1 MKNGCEKYGLALVA
15 HLEGAL
21 PAGVA
26 AELGAH
32 LEACEGCRAEWTAM
46 KTLAEALEALGML
59 AAEGLPAIDV
69 VSAVLARVIELR
81 EGRRTLN
88 SSLDERA
95 EVSAYLDGALD
106 DLSVVR
112 MERERANDA
121 ALNEEL
127 EALAA
132 LSAELEALGALEM
145 AAAPKVDLV
154 ASVLARAKNRAVE
167 PAALPVAVEAL
178 PAVLRHAAERF
189 IEGEASTDQVS
200 ELRAY
205 AAAAPELAAVLEAY
219 DELHAD
225 LDALAA
231 DHARAVP
238 RIDIVSEV
246 MAAARKQQRPANVT
260 PLKRGAAA
268 VPVAKKR
275 SGGSARWI
283 GALAAAAACVLV
295 GLYAGKVLPGL
306 PVQNDPQGMLAKND
320 PAAAMRGVSPD
331 GKTQVDTKKL
341 VEGENQADAGQSAA
355 ANGEGGAEGGADAAA
370 NGGDATGADAAA
382 NPAAAG
388 KGGRSLK
395 DVLDARQSAFD
406 GDQEALAKLMRWS
419 TLSEREAE
427 KLLKDPNADP
437 AALIGAAEFLPANEA
452 AGLLK
457 AAVDKNP
464 DDPYLRKALA
474 KAYAESG
481 DTEAARQQLDA
492 WSKLDPNNSMP
503 RYLAARL
510 AFENGDAAGGLSAIE
525 EAAHYQSGSTYS
537 TQAAQYR
544 RNALTATGYTNDVAG
559 FLAGSTAGTGD
570 YQNVNR
576 LANELIDQGNQLR
589 ESGQYD
595 DAQKVYL
602 GVYNLGAQLTN
613 SAQLASDYQTGY
625 EAQQAAL
632 QALITLSHLFSG
644 VDPAM
649 LDQLSQDLQAGMSA
663 LAQLMNALNGVF
675 AGQDMT
681 QIMQLIAQTL
691 AGGQLNFL
699 AQ

>member
-1 MKNGCEKYGLALVA
+1 MA

-21 PAGVA
+21 PAAVA
-26 AELGAH
+26 AELSMH
-32 LEACEGCRAEWTAM
+32 LDGCEGCRAEWTAM
-46 KTLAEALEALGML
+46 KSLAEALEALGAL
-59 AAEGLPAIDV
+59 AAEGLPAMDL

-81 EGRRTLN
+81 EGRRTLAP
-88 SSLDERA
+88 LLEDRE

-106 DLSVVR
+106 ELAVVR
-112 MERERANDA
+112 FERERANDA

-132 LSAELEALGALEM
+132 LTADLEMLGAQQM

-154 ASVLARAKNRAVE
+154 ASVLARAKDRAVE
-167 PAALPVAVEAL
+167 QSALPQVLDTL

-205 AAAAPELAAVLEAY
+205 AAAAPALAEMMETYEA
-219 DELHAD
+219 LHAD

-238 RIDIVSEV
+238 RIDIVAEV

-260 PLKRGAAA
+260 PLKRGASA

-275 SGGSARWI
+275 GASPVRWVGGI
-283 GALAAAAACVLV
+283 AAAAACLLL

-306 PVQNDPQGMLAKND
+306 NGQNASPGMMAKND
-320 PAAAMRGVSPD
+320 SGNNGAMRGVSPD
-331 GKTQVDTKKL
+331 GKTQADTRKL
-341 VEGENQADAGQSAA
+341 VEGENQADAGQPDAGAEGAAEGNADASATG
-355 ANGEGGAEGGADAAA
+355 GEGGASGTE
-370 NGGDATGADAAA
+370 A

-395 DVLDARQSAFD
+395 DVLDARQSALD

-437 AALIGAAEFLPANEA
+437 AALIGAAEFLPAHEA

-481 DTEAARQQLDA
+481 DTELARQQLDA

-510 AFENGDAAGGLSAIE
+510 DFQNGDATGGLSAIE

-544 RNALTATGYTNDVAG
+544 RNALTATGYGNDVAG

-576 LANELIDQGNQLR
+576 LANDLIEQGNQLR
-589 ESGQYD
+589 ENGQYE

-625 EAQQAAL
+625 DAQAAAL

-644 VDPAM
+644 VDPGM

-675 AGQDMT
+675 SSQDMA

-691 AGGQLNFL
+691 GGGQLNFL
-699 AQ
+699 SQ